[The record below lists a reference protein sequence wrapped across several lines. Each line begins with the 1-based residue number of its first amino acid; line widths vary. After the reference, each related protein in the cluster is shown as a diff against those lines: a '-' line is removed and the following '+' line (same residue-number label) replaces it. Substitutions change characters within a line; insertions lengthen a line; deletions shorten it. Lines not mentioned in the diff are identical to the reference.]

1 MYTDQAKPTYISLGA
16 PPWQWYMEYPQWYY
30 GHSGS
35 NQMTDSRKTWS
46 LQCEAPKISKL
57 VNITPMSLWFM
68 VRK

>member
-1 MYTDQAKPTYISLGA
+1 MLHGAGICLPTFARTKSPSHVGKYTSTMVRIWVITY
-16 PPWQWYMEYPQWYY
+16 Q
-30 GHSGS
+30 
-35 NQMTDSRKTWS
+35 